1 MSVMS
6 FLHALE
12 NNLAIWIL
20 SITPCLRALPGRSG
34 CFLYV
39 CVQRGRGVG
48 LNVSACVFVC

>member
-34 CFLYV
+34 CFLYMCV
-39 CVQRGRGVG
+39 CKEGGEWV
-48 LNVSACVFVC
+48 

>member
-20 SITPCLRALPGRSG
+20 SITPCLRAVVGAFCTCVCAKREGSG
-34 CFLYV
+34 FECV
-39 CVQRGRGVG
+39 C
-48 LNVSACVFVC
+48 LCVRVLV